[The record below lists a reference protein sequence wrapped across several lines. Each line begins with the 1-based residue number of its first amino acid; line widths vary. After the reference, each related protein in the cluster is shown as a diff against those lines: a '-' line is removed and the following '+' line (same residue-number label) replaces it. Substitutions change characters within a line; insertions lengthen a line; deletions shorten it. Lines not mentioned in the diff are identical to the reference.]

1 MSAHAKL
8 SPSGA
13 HRWMACPG
21 SVVLE
26 ADFPDT
32 GSDYA
37 REGTAAHELA
47 AGHLAH
53 GWDLNDYVGEH
64 WHGEEH
70 DGTKWKVGIT
80 ASMVEYVKDYC
91 KLVREYAEGGTLMVE
106 QRVPIGHLTGEEGA
120 GGTSDVVIVK
130 GNTLLV
136 IDLKFGMGVKVD
148 AEDNPQLQM
157 YALGALENF
166 GLLADFDTVVT
177 VIHQPR
183 LNHVSEWSIPV
194 SQLLAFG
201 EDVQEAAR
209 TVRLAESLDLSD
221 PTCPLAAS
229 MFSPGEKQCKFCKAK
244 AVCPALR
251 AEVSEMVGGSAASLS
266 DFAGLTPEVP
276 DSQTGDNYLSVAMS
290 KVELIEQWCKGVRAE
305 VERRLLL
312 GKTVDGYKLVQGKQG
327 QRKWTD
333 EIEAEKLLKS
343 FRLREPEMYD
353 RSIISPTTAEKVLK
367 TSPKRWEKAQ
377 SLITRAEGK
386 KSVAPVTDKRPA
398 LAVQS
403 VADDFRDVMPTA
415 N

>member
-1 MSAHAKL
+1 
-8 SPSGA
+8 
-13 HRWMACPG
+13 MACPG

-80 ASMVEYVKDYC
+80 ASMVGYVEDYC

-194 SQLLAFG
+194 GQLLAFG
-201 EDVQEAAR
+201 DEVRNAATDVSDAA
-209 TVRLAESLDLSD
+209 ADG
-221 PTCPLAAS
+221 AKAS
-229 MFSPGEKQCKFCKAK
+229 HFGREYLNPGEKQCKFCKAK

-276 DSQTGDNYLSVAMS
+276 DSQTGDNYLSIAMS

-327 QRKWTD
+327 PRKWTD